1 LTFLSIPLIYWFA
14 GLALVLPRIPVIG
27 KWFNLINTAIHELG
41 HALMAL
47 ILEGSVKKIELFN
60 DASGTTTTSTKTKIG
75 SFLVAIAGY
84 PFSSLISYF
93 IFYLLSVGYDKG
105 FLIGISILFLFM
117 LLLWVRNIYGAIW
130 IIAFCAING
139 TLIYFNNAAYIQT
152 AALLYAVFIAV
163 DALFSAIT
171 VLFLSVKQKD
181 KAGDATLL
189 KKITGIPAFIWGVLF
204 AAGAGWIFYVI
215 SLTTNHCF
223 FRACTFIIPTAI
235 Q

>member
-27 KWFNLINTAIHELG
+27 KWFNLINTAIHEFG

-60 DASGTTTTSTKTKIG
+60 DASGTTTTSTKTKFG
-75 SFLVAIAGY
+75 SFLVAIIGY
-84 PFSSLISYF
+84 PFSSAVSLF
-93 IFYLLSVGYDKG
+93 IFYMLHVGYYKG
-105 FLIGISILFLFM
+105 FLIGISVLFFFM

-130 IIAFCAING
+130 MIAFCGING
-139 TLIYFNNAAYIQT
+139 YLIYLNNAHYIQIAT
-152 AALLYAVFIAV
+152 LLYAVFIAV
-163 DALFSAIT
+163 DALFSALI

-189 KKITGIPAFIWGVLF
+189 QKITGIPTVIWGILF
-204 AAGAGWIFYVI
+204 AAFAAFIFYRIV
-215 SLTTNHCF
+215 LYL
-223 FRACTFIIPTAI
+223 
-235 Q
+235 

>member
-1 LTFLSIPLIYWFA
+1 MTFLSIPLLYWFA
-14 GLALVLPRIPVIG
+14 GFALVLPRIPVIG

-60 DASGTTTTSTKTKIG
+60 DASGTTTTTTTKFG
-75 SFLVAIAGY
+75 GFLVAIVGY
-84 PFSSLISYF
+84 PFSSFISYF

-139 TLIYFNNAAYIQT
+139 YLIYLSNAKYIQI

-163 DALFSAIT
+163 DALFSALT
-171 VLFLSVKQKD
+171 VLYLSFKQKD

-189 KKITGIPAFIWGVLF
+189 KKITGIPAFIWGLIF
-204 AAGAGWIFYVI
+204 AGIAGGVFYAIIEGSNLSSLTSI
-215 SLTTNHCF
+215 SL
-223 FRACTFIIPTAI
+223 CT
-235 Q
+235 